1 MGIFKVMAHFTAK
14 LKLLF
19 EVSFIRGLEQ
29 TSHPEQYLSL
39 QVIATYNNYNIV
51 QEMKRK
57 FYPHVPPEYFD
68 VY

>member
-1 MGIFKVMAHFTAK
+1 MAHLTAK

-19 EVSFIRGLEQ
+19 EVSFLKGLEQ

-39 QVIATYNNYNIV
+39 QEPLIIIV
-51 QEMKRK
+51 TLYKEIKRRK